1 MTIDRMTRESLR
13 QVLGPVDEPGPLRPA
28 VEEEV
33 ACDGYVRRLVSYDVP
48 AGRASAFVCVPDA
61 LTGTAPLVFCHH
73 QHAGQFDLGK
83 SEVCGLRGD
92 PDQAYAAELAQRG
105 FVTIAPDAIGFEDRN
120 WTDGQNVTWFELSNR
135 IVVGRTLL
143 ATCLQEISLA
153 LDYATTLPEADPDRI
168 GFIGHSYGGRAALWA
183 PAWDQRIRAA
193 VSNCGC
199 VPYRESF
206 ARDVGFQAEFVVP
219 DFASEN
225 DLEDVIALAH
235 QCQYLILAT
244 DDDRWSRG
252 AASIRDRLDQRGT
265 RHARVEIRAGGH
277 DFPRTARSA
286 AYEFL
291 DETFQAAG
299 PNRG

>member
-1 MTIDRMTRESLR
+1 MTDGMTRESLR
-13 QVLGPVDEPGPLRPA
+13 QLLGPVDEPGPLHPA
-28 VEEEV
+28 VEDEV
-33 ACDGYVRRLVSYDVP
+33 ACDGYVRRMVSYDVP

-61 LTGTAPLVFCHH
+61 LTAPAPLVFCHH
-73 QHAGQFDLGK
+73 QHASQFDLGK

-92 PDQAYAAELAQRG
+92 PDQAYAADLAQRG

-120 WTDGQNVTWFELSNR
+120 WADGRNVTWFELSNR
-135 IVVGRTLL
+135 IVVSRTLL

-153 LDYATTLPEADPDRI
+153 LDYAVTLPEVDPDRI
-168 GFIGHSYGGRAALWA
+168 GFIGHSYGGRAAIWA
-183 PAWDQRIRAA
+183 PAWDQCIRAS

-219 DFASEN
+219 GFATEH
-225 DLEDVIALAH
+225 DVEDVVALAD

-252 AASIRDRLDQRGT
+252 AESVRDRLAQQGA
-265 RHARVEIRAGGH
+265 RHARVEIRPGRH
-277 DFPRTARSA
+277 DFPPAARATAYDFLQGRLRGTARPS
-286 AYEFL
+286 
-291 DETFQAAG
+291 
-299 PNRG
+299 RS